1 MTNANVPM
9 AASLDI
15 EDDMDDFDD
24 VLDQFKPAT
33 KTEAPG
39 SNKLTE
45 SLSTVPSP
53 PSAHPSPGQ
62 NESSDSED
70 ESWQNTLPD
79 DFARD
84 LAEGMEA
91 LLSSMKEEDGG
102 EFKKHLEAMM
112 ASDGDPA
119 SVNIFQALGAMAEA
133 DPTSPKA
140 PTTPQAGGSTAGTAS
155 GASGAPPN
163 FQDAIRNTMDKL
175 KESDVSA
182 KENAEPSSSPDDQ
195 LAALFEQMMSAQGGL
210 PDESQL
216 QNMLQGF
223 MEELMSKQ
231 IMYEPL
237 KEMNRQ
243 YPGWLNERKAT
254 LPKEDLDRYQTQSEI
269 VAAVVKKFEDPA
281 WDVEEK
287 AGGEK
292 FAARQQEVVDLLT
305 KMQDCGSPP
314 QELLGEM
321 PPGLV
326 GEDGMPNPEQCT
338 IA

>member
-1 MTNANVPM
+1 MTNADGPL
-9 AASLDI
+9 ATSLDI

-24 VLDQFKPAT
+24 VLDQFKPDT
-33 KTEAPG
+33 KPELQD
-39 SNKLTE
+39 SKNLTE
-45 SLSTVPSP
+45 SPSAVPSP
-53 PSAHPSPGQ
+53 PSAHPSPGHH
-62 NESSDSED
+62 ESSDSED
-70 ESWQNTLPD
+70 ESWQNSLPD

-112 ASDGDPA
+112 AADGDPA

-133 DPTSPKA
+133 DTTSPKA
-140 PTTPQAGGSTAGTAS
+140 PPTPRAGSSNAGTAP
-155 GASGAPPN
+155 GVPQN
-163 FQDAIRNTMDKL
+163 FQDAIKNTMDKL
-175 KESDVSA
+175 KESDTSA
-182 KENAEPSSSPDDQ
+182 KENADPSSPDDQ

-223 MEELMSKQ
+223 MEELMSKE

-254 LPKEDLDRYQTQSEI
+254 LPKEDVDRYQTQSEI

-281 WDVEEK
+281 WEADEK

-321 PPGLV
+321 PPGLL
-326 GEDGMPNPEQCT
+326 GADGMPNPEQCT
-338 IA
+338 IS